1 MATTKKIT
9 PKTLEAARA
18 KLARRLIKTLGKK
31 KSAPKVARLDWHVEA
46 VRLHVSGL
54 TVAEISRKLHKPFER
69 VRDGI
74 TSELS
79 KVSGDFADRVNERRE
94 IVSHQLDRIIR
105 GSIEAAD
112 DGDANSAFVV
122 ISALEKKTKL
132 FGLAA
137 SEKIDI
143 SGGLSLSF
151 DAHVALMSR
160 LEKLIG
166 PSEEVAPVKNDLPI
180 QLPETDEGA
189 SPVVSG
195 EPITGGSLGV
205 DLHVADLGER

>member
-1 MATTKKIT
+1 MPPKKIT
-9 PKTLEAARA
+9 PKTLEAAKA
-18 KLARRLIKTLGKK
+18 KLARRLTKTLAKK
-31 KSAPKVARLDWHVEA
+31 QPAPKVPKLDWHAEA

-54 TVAEISRKLHKPFER
+54 TVAEISRKLQKPFER

-74 TSELS
+74 TAELA

-112 DGDANSAFVV
+112 EGDANSAFVV
-122 ISALEKKTKL
+122 IAALEKKTKL

-137 SEKIDI
+137 AEKVDI
-143 SGGLSLSF
+143 TGGLSLSF

-180 QLPETDEGA
+180 QLPEADEGT
-189 SPVVSG
+189 SPIVSS
-195 EPITGGSLGV
+195 EPIAGGSTGV
-205 DLHVADLGER
+205 DLHVADLGA